1 MKGLLAENQIGTVK
15 TEYFNIDRLVLDS
28 GEAIAP
34 VILAYETYGRLNEDR
49 SNAVLICHAL
59 TGDAHVAGINAATG
73 KQGWWDSMVGPGKAF
88 DTDKYFIIC
97 SNVLGGCQGST
108 GPASPNPATGEPY
121 GLDFPLIT
129 IGDMVS
135 AQVRLIDHLRIDQLL
150 AVAGGSMG
158 GMQALIWAVRY
169 PDRMRS
175 VIPIATTT
183 RHSPQQI
190 AFNEVGRQAIMG
202 DPNFNNGRYYNGRK
216 PERGLAMARMV
227 GHITYMSDES
237 MADKFGRRFRE
248 RRDGGTKMG
257 TDFEVAGYLQYKG
270 DAFVKRF
277 DANSYLYVTRAIDLY
292 DLAGDKPLP
301 EALAPARNVHFLVL
315 AFKSDWLYPAH
326 QSRELVRGCKLAGID
341 VTFCEINSTY
351 GHDAFLLEI
360 EEENHL
366 ISHFLHKISR
376 QSDGKAGSAVSHG

>member
-1 MKGLLAENQIGTVK
+1 MNQSSTEQNIGTVK
-15 TEYFNIDRLVLDS
+15 TEYLTIERLELDS
-28 GEAIAP
+28 GEAISP
-34 VILAYETYGRLNEDR
+34 VILAYETYGSLNEDR

-73 KQGWWDSMVGPGKAF
+73 KPGWWDSMVGPGKAF
-88 DTDKYFIIC
+88 DTDRHFIIC

-135 AQVRLIDHLRIDQLL
+135 AQLKLVDYLGIDKLL
-150 AVAGGSMG
+150 SVAGGSMG
-158 GMQALIWAVRY
+158 GMQSLVWAVRH
-169 PDRMRS
+169 PDRVRS
-175 VIPIATTT
+175 IVAIATTA

-190 AFNEVGRQAIMG
+190 AFNEVGRQAIMA
-202 DPNFNNGRYYNGRK
+202 DPNFNNGRYYDGRK

-270 DAFVKRF
+270 DTFVKRF

-292 DLAGDKPLP
+292 DLACDKSLS
-301 EALAPARNVHFLVL
+301 EALTPARNIHFLVL

-351 GHDAFLLEI
+351 GHDAFLLEV

-366 ISHFLHKISR
+366 ISHFLRKISR
-376 QSDGKAGSAVSHG
+376 QNGAGHEP

>member
-1 MKGLLAENQIGTVK
+1 MNQSSTEQNIGTVK
-15 TEYFNIDRLVLDS
+15 TEYLTIERLKLDS
-28 GEAIAP
+28 GEAISP
-34 VILAYETYGRLNEDR
+34 VILAYETYGSLNEDR

-59 TGDAHVAGINAATG
+59 TGDAHMAGINAATG
-73 KQGWWDSMVGPGKAF
+73 KPGWWDSMVGPGKAF
-88 DTDKYFIIC
+88 DTDRHFIIC

-135 AQVRLIDHLRIDQLL
+135 AQLKLVDYLGIDKLL
-150 AVAGGSMG
+150 SVAGGSMG
-158 GMQALIWAVRY
+158 GMQSLVWAVRH
-169 PDRMRS
+169 PDRVRS
-175 VIPIATTT
+175 IVAIATTA

-190 AFNEVGRQAIMG
+190 AFNEVGRQAIMA
-202 DPNFNNGRYYNGRK
+202 DPNFNNGRYYDGRK

-292 DLAGDKPLP
+292 DLAGDKSLP
-301 EALAPARNVHFLVL
+301 EALAPARNIHFLVL

-351 GHDAFLLEI
+351 GHDAFLLEV

-366 ISHFLHKISR
+366 ISHFLRKISR
-376 QSDGKAGSAVSHG
+376 QNGAGYEP